1 MVTPILGPQHVRRF
15 GDVVEILV
23 PAVPSYQL
31 SRPETITVTLPGG
44 DPDVDPLLWTMEG
57 TTYDVVAR
65 PPFRISP
72 DAGRASVSGEAIGG
86 VDERWLSS
94 GKPVVLTIALEDD
107 TWVDAVGVDDFGDGP
122 TTDLINGISASTT
135 STTGWNNIIRPG
147 IRPSNIIRLD
157 DTTVRVIIDEFFD
170 FDIQAAETVSVTVP
184 ASALVS
190 DMAIVA
196 LPSFELLPVASSATI
211 GGELA
216 VGSGEVAIQ
225 MGLEP
230 VLAIVLNSDTFV
242 TAIGNPNR
250 NPNPNPNP
258 NPQP

>member
-1 MVTPILGPQHVRRF
+1 MRVT
-15 GDVVEILV
+15 
-23 PAVPSYQL
+23 
-31 SRPETITVTLPGG
+31 
-44 DPDVDPLLWTMEG
+44 
-57 TTYDVVAR
+57 
-65 PPFRISP
+65 
-72 DAGRASVSGEAIGG
+72 
-86 VDERWLSS
+86 
-94 GKPVVLTIALEDD
+94 
-107 TWVDAVGVDDFGDGP
+107 
-122 TTDLINGISASTT
+122 
-135 STTGWNNIIRPG
+135 
-147 IRPSNIIRLD
+147 
-157 DTTVRVIIDEFFD
+157 IDEFFD

-242 TAIGNPNR
+242 TAIGDPNR

-258 NPQP
+258 NP